1 MGFPGGSDGEE
12 STWNAGDLGSIPVWE
27 DPLEREWL
35 STPVFWFGEF
45 HGQRSLTGYSPW
57 SCKESDTTEPLT
69 FSLSFIGCFKK
80 DETQVSVLTSL
91 VHFKY
96 FDLYTFQEHHLYE
109 VRHNLYGQGSH
120 TLSASILST
129 FMVTGKLGLWR
140 KNFISIKKLF

>member
-57 SCKESDTTEPLT
+57 SCKESDTTGHKFTVFTRNRKGPPIT
-69 FSLSFIGCFKK
+69 
-80 DETQVSVLTSL
+80 
-91 VHFKY
+91 
-96 FDLYTFQEHHLYE
+96 
-109 VRHNLYGQGSH
+109 
-120 TLSASILST
+120 TL
-129 FMVTGKLGLWR
+129 
-140 KNFISIKKLF
+140 